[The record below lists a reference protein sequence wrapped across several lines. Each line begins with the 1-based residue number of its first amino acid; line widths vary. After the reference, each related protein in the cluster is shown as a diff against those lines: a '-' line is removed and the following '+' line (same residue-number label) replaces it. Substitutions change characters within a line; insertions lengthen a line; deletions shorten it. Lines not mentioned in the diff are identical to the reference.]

1 MYENIFFQ
9 SDSYH
14 GSPAHPRHI
23 HVTSTSHPRHPES
36 LLPSPQQTLTELAA
50 AIHQALTLDPALR
63 ELRQDK
69 LHRYVS
75 THTST
80 FWARSFVGDMSRC
93 ADEAR
98 VNLRRRARARRV
110 PLRKM
115 MHSYVK
121 GGKRRTKQKR
131 PDRIC
136 LKPEITC
143 SVLNI

>member
-14 GSPAHPRHI
+14 GSPHI
-23 HVTSTSHPRHPES
+23 HVTSTSHPHHPES
-36 LLPSPQQTLTELAA
+36 LPPSPQQTLTELAA

-121 GGKRRTKQKR
+121 GERRRTNER
-131 PDRIC
+131 NRRGLIDYAPNLR
-136 LKPEITC
+136 
-143 SVLNI
+143 SHVVY